1 MYNTLTAGK
10 TEMLPFWW
18 ILPFWEGKREEGGQ
32 RCCAKTRFVLDCVG
46 AQHRRNVY
54 SACKGISPLLLGDW
68 INAGIT
74 LLPGASRAQVQWRL
88 RCLFPFFWQTTEW
101 KIVAGWS
108 LKSIKLLLPR
118 SLISLSFFFFSRLA
132 VSPPVTQSAVGF
144 DTITGTNHFWY
155 FKVILSTTSP
165 SFIVSH
171 LDLSAIYTSD
181 SGHRWRSG
189 HRGRRGGFLDPVMP
203 HKLPSIER
211 YHRGEREAGQAV
223 RGHFSVLIHS
233 VYPRSDTAQ
242 GQSAS

>member
-1 MYNTLTAGK
+1 MYNTFTAGK

-118 SLISLSFFFFSRLA
+118 SLISLSSSFFLVGLFLRQWHNPPSDLTPSQGLIIFDTSRLS
-132 VSPPVTQSAVGF
+132 SPP
-144 DTITGTNHFWY
+144 
-155 FKVILSTTSP
+155 LP
-165 SFIVSH
+165 LVS
-171 LDLSAIYTSD
+171 
-181 SGHRWRSG
+181 
-189 HRGRRGGFLDPVMP
+189 
-203 HKLPSIER
+203 
-211 YHRGEREAGQAV
+211 
-223 RGHFSVLIHS
+223 
-233 VYPRSDTAQ
+233 
-242 GQSAS
+242 